1 MLTRLQ
7 RDELHPCHFDQESK
21 TDFLAGKTTY

>member
-7 RDELHPCHFDQESK
+7 RDELHPCHLDQEST
-21 TDFLAGKTTY
+21 TDFLAGKKNY